1 MHGIQLEETYTVG
14 EIAGCLRYWGFNAVR
29 LPVSLPLAL
38 NLMGKGN
45 PYEPRDDKYSI
56 ADVGENRT

>member
-1 MHGIQLEETYTVG
+1 MHGVQREETYTVG
-14 EIAGCLRYWGFNAVR
+14 EIAGFLKFWGFNAVR

-38 NLMGKGN
+38 NLMGKGD
-45 PYEPRDDKYSI
+45 PYHARNDRDSI